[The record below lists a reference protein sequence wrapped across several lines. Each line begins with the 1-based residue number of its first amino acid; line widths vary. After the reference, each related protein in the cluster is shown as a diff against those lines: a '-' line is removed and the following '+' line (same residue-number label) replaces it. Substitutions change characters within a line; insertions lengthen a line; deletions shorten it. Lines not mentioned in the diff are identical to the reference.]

1 MDSTPQI
8 SYRQHSANTLGITAK
23 KRASFYQQYSY
34 TIKDAEFYKDSSTLS
49 DEDEKFVDAI
59 NNYLADGSSR
69 IDLINIVIKTTFS
82 LKWKLTLVKNLLLKR
97 F

>member
-1 MDSTPQI
+1 MLPIGYLRSTVHHKF
-8 SYRQHSANTLGITAK
+8 S
-23 KRASFYQQYSY
+23 QQYSY

>member
-1 MDSTPQI
+1 MSRGLGDV
-8 SYRQHSANTLGITAK
+8 YKRQ
-23 KRASFYQQYSY
+23 QQYSY